1 MLHARDA
8 ISFRDGR
15 RVVHSAVLAV
25 LTMAAMLLC
34 VLAVHSAGHGL
45 GQAPGHS
52 MSAVKATTAVATV
65 TATTAGAHSTNSAAT
80 HTASSGAPL
89 SADRASPVSG
99 ALLERIAPATA
110 TVAATATVTALAVGV
125 ISIADNHSLSG
136 GATLSMMC
144 SLLLVL
150 GGLILLSR
158 RPSAFRR
165 LLEAGGFIVGSFR
178 EIPLHLRRP
187 SLTLLSISRI

>member
-1 MLHARDA
+1 MLHTRDA
-8 ISFRDGR
+8 TSFRDGR
-15 RVVHSAVLAV
+15 RVVHSTVLAV

-34 VLAVHSAGHGL
+34 VLAVHSAGAGHGL
-45 GQAPGHS
+45 GHAPGHS
-52 MSAVKATTAVATV
+52 LSAAKAATAVATV
-65 TATTAGAHSTNSAAT
+65 TATTAGAHSTNSTAT
-80 HTASSGAPL
+80 HTASSVAPL
-89 SADRASPVSG
+89 SSDLASSVSG
-99 ALLERIAPATA
+99 ALLESLAPATA
-110 TVAATATVTALAVGV
+110 TVAALAVGV
-125 ISIADNHSLSG
+125 IRVADTHALSG

-158 RPSAFRR
+158 RPAAFRR

>member
-99 ALLERIAPATA
+99 ALLERIAPATE
-110 TVAATATVTALAVGV
+110 TVTALAVGV